1 MPMQA
6 GMLAQAVARVAL
18 ILAAVT
24 ALVSAQTGVP
34 NARTMRVGV
43 EVGIT
48 DAQFVTASAG
58 RTIRLGP
65 AAGSR
70 GPVVELPLEVYVA
83 RVLAGEGEPRAADAA
98 QQALA
103 IAIRTFALANP
114 GRHARD
120 GFDLCDGTHCQVA
133 RTASTASRRAT
144 WTTAGQVLTYN
155 GAPAELFYSASCGGF
170 SESGA
175 QVWPGLEY
183 PYLPAVPDE
192 VHADEAPW
200 TLQLTLDEVQRALV
214 RTGFEGRLRDVRVEE
229 RNMSGRAARIQLV
242 GLAPGMIA
250 GDPFRAAV
258 GTTRLRST
266 AFTVERRGNTLSF
279 TGRGYGHGVG
289 MCVIGAG
296 RRAGRGETAPA
307 ILARYFPGLVLTTV
321 GGAMPSA
328 GAATPAA
335 ISAGRPVTG
344 RGAIVVHVPAVSP
357 VDATAVERLTAV
369 AHQAL
374 STTLGVSVAPM
385 TIRLHDTIESFRRAT
400 GQPWWVS
407 GVVDDTMIDL
417 VPAPLLAQRDG
428 VEHAIRVAVA
438 ELLVAPALAGRP
450 RWVRVG
456 AARYFA
462 RNIEGRSTDSD
473 QEVRCPA
480 DAELMLAVSVA
491 AQREAEARAEAC
503 FARGYARTRDWRSV
517 R

>member
-6 GMLAQAVARVAL
+6 GVLAQAVARVVV
-18 ILAAVT
+18 IVTAVT

-43 EVGIT
+43 EVDIT
-48 DAQFVTASAG
+48 DAQLATASAA

-65 AAGSR
+65 AIDSR
-70 GPVVELPLEVYVA
+70 GPVVVLPLEVYVA

-114 GRHARD
+114 GRHSRD
-120 GFDLCDGTHCQVA
+120 GFDLCDGTHCQVPRMA
-133 RTASTASRRAT
+133 TAASRRAT
-144 WTTAGQVLTYN
+144 WGTAGQLLTYN
-155 GAPAELFYSASCGGF
+155 GAPAELFYSASCGGY
-170 SESGA
+170 SESAA

-183 PYLPAVPDE
+183 PYLQAVADE

-200 TLQLTLDEVQRALV
+200 TLQLTLDEVQRALA
-214 RTGFEGRLRDVRVEE
+214 RTGFEGRLRDVRVDA
-229 RNMSGRAARIQLV
+229 RNASGRAARIQLQ
-242 GLAPGMIA
+242 GLAPDMIA

-266 AFTVERRGNTLSF
+266 AFTVERRGDTLFF

-289 MCVIGAG
+289 MCVFGAG
-296 RRAGRGETAPA
+296 QRAGRGETAPA
-307 ILARYFPGLVLTTV
+307 ILARYFPGLVLTTM
-321 GGAMPSA
+321 GGALPSA
-328 GAATPAA
+328 GAPATAATSARRSPA
-335 ISAGRPVTG
+335 G
-344 RGAIVVHVPAVSP
+344 RGAIIVHAPAVSP
-357 VDATAVERLTAV
+357 VAAADVERLTAA

-374 STTLGVSVAPM
+374 GTALGVSVAPI
-385 TIRLHDTIESFRRAT
+385 TIRLHDSIESFRQAT
-400 GQPWWVS
+400 GQPWWVGS
-407 GVVDDTMIDL
+407 VVDDTTIDL
-417 VPAPLLAQRDG
+417 MPAPVLAQRDG
-428 VEHAIRVAVA
+428 VEHAIRMAVA

-462 RNIEGRSTDSD
+462 RNIAGPAADLD
-473 QEVRCPA
+473 QAVRCPA
-480 DAELMLAVSVA
+480 DAELTLAISPA
-491 AQREAEARAEAC
+491 AQREADARAEAC
-503 FARGYARTRDWRSV
+503 FARSYTRTRDWRAV